1 MKTTNEIA
9 IARASDHALYV
20 TFKRT
25 GLVIYVDDSTEEE
38 IVTMWNEKDA
48 HALPPRDIEYLGGP
62 DKEGDAK
69 RFNPNS
75 WKRKL

>member
-1 MKTTNEIA
+1 MKTTNEIT

-25 GLVIYVDDSTEEE
+25 GLVIYVDDSTDEE

-48 HALPPRDIEYLGGP
+48 HSLPPGDIVYLGGP
-62 DKEGDAK
+62 DEEGDAK
-69 RFNPNS
+69 RFTPNS